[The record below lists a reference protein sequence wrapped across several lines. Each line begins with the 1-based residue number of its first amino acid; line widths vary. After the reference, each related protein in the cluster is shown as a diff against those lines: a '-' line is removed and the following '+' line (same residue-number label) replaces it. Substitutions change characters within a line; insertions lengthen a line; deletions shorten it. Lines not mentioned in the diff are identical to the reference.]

1 MGKTTDELLNQL
13 SNMKTISELHSF
25 TTDTEKSDYKLLF
38 HEYISEFVNASPL
51 SASEIIQK
59 SRIPRTYGY
68 QILNGS
74 RKPGRDKVIALCL
87 TLSLSLKETQ
97 RALTIAKES
106 ILYPKNKRDSI
117 LIFSI
122 NKRLSVD
129 DANDLLYELNEKLIE

>member
-1 MGKTTDELLNQL
+1 
-13 SNMKTISELHSF
+13 MKTISELHSF

-51 SASEIIQK
+51 SVSEIIQK

-74 RKPGRDKVIALCL
+74 RKPGRDKVISLCL